1 MDIQSKI
8 SNKSTQSRLY
18 TVQAAILLLS
28 VIAALFSNIVLRIV
42 LLCTLLLI
50 VTSNIDICNIIIYNV
65 ITNADR

>member
-1 MDIQSKI
+1 MDIQSEI
-8 SNKSTQSRLY
+8 SNKSTQAAC
-18 TVQAAILLLS
+18 TKVQAAILLLS

-65 ITNADR
+65 IINADR